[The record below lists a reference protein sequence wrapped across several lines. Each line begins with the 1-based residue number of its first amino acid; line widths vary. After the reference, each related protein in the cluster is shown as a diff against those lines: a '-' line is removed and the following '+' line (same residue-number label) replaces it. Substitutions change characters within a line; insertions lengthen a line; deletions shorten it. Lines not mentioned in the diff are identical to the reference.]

1 MKETEVILSK
11 TKKVCSILR
20 IVAVI
25 FFILFLVA
33 YALYIGVGIYSQPF
47 EAIAA
52 PAFYAVVHGVAVET
66 ILILIILGLTDVKKG
81 LSPVTYR
88 QAKRF
93 QIAGFIFLAL
103 ITIELFI
110 PVNLSVDLLSNA
122 DTSVIVEM
130 DSTTETANFN
140 VNNFLLALASF
151 CLSFIFKYGVLLQQ
165 DSDDTV

>member
-81 LSPVTYR
+81 LSPFTYR

-93 QIAGFIFLAL
+93 HIAGLFFWLSSLLNYLFLSIYRLICCRMQIRVSLSRWIAQRKQLISMLIIF
-103 ITIELFI
+103 F
-110 PVNLSVDLLSNA
+110 
-122 DTSVIVEM
+122 
-130 DSTTETANFN
+130 
-140 VNNFLLALASF
+140 
-151 CLSFIFKYGVLLQQ
+151 
-165 DSDDTV
+165 